1 MNRRQR
7 RKQFK
12 KIYGMN
18 PEQYEKWWAEH
29 WPEIL
34 HESLREAQR
43 AAGEGLKEMAR
54 QAHEMAVNMA
64 AEMEEMRKRIMKA
77 AEYMRG
83 GEQNGNH
90 VGNSENDRSRMPD
103 RIGGNGAHGT
113 GGMFC
118 GSIQG
123 INKKELGGSDGG
135 RAETGK

>member
-1 MNRRQR
+1 MNRRQK

-12 KIYGMN
+12 KVFGMN
-18 PEQYEKWWAEH
+18 PEQYEAWWAEH
-29 WPEIL
+29 WPELL
-34 HESLREAQR
+34 HERLREAQR

-54 QAHEMAVNMA
+54 QVREMALNA
-64 AEMEEMRKRIMKA
+64 AADMEEIRKRI
-77 AEYMRG
+77 AEVAEFMRG

-90 VGNSENDRSRMPD
+90 VGNSENDRGRVPD
-103 RIGGNGAHGT
+103 RIGGHGAHGT

>member
-1 MNRRQR
+1 MNRRQK

-12 KIYGMN
+12 KVFGMN
-18 PEQYEKWWAEH
+18 PEQYEAWWAEH
-29 WPEIL
+29 WPELL
-34 HESLREAQR
+34 HERLREAQR

-54 QAHEMAVNMA
+54 QVREMALNA
-64 AEMEEMRKRIMKA
+64 AADMEEIRKRIAEA
-77 AEYMRG
+77 AEFMRG

-90 VGNSENDRSRMPD
+90 VGNSENDRGRVPD
-103 RIGGNGAHGT
+103 RIGGHGADGT

-123 INKKELGGSDGG
+123 INKKELGGSSGG

>member
-29 WPEIL
+29 WPELL

-43 AAGEGLKEMAR
+43 AAVEGLKEMAR

-83 GEQNGNH
+83 GEQNENH
-90 VGNSENDRSRMPD
+90 VGNSESDRSRMPD

>member
-29 WPEIL
+29 WPELL
-34 HESLREAQR
+34 HERLREAQR

-54 QAHEMAVNMA
+54 QVRETALNMA
-64 AEMEEMRKRIMKA
+64 ADMEEIRKQIAEA
-77 AEYMRG
+77 AEFMRG
-83 GEQNGNH
+83 GEQNGDY
-90 VGNSENDRSRMPD
+90 VGNSENDRGRVPD
-103 RIGGNGAHGT
+103 RIGGHSADGT
-113 GGMFC
+113 GGLLC

>member
-7 RKQFK
+7 RNQFK

-29 WPEIL
+29 WPELL

-43 AAGEGLKEMAR
+43 AAVEGLKEMAR

-64 AEMEEMRKRIMKA
+64 AEMEETRKRIMKA

-90 VGNSENDRSRMPD
+90 VGNSESDRSRMPD
-103 RIGGNGAHGT
+103 CIGGNGAHGT

>member
-1 MNRRQR
+1 MNRRQK

-12 KIYGMN
+12 KVFGMN
-18 PEQYEKWWAEH
+18 PEQYEAWWAEH
-29 WPEIL
+29 WPELL
-34 HESLREAQR
+34 HERLREAQR

-54 QAHEMAVNMA
+54 QVRETALNMA
-64 AEMEEMRKRIMKA
+64 ADMKEIRKRIAEA
-77 AEYMRG
+77 AEFMGG

-113 GGMFC
+113 GSMFR

-123 INKKELGGSDGG
+123 INKKELGGSDSG

>member
-1 MNRRQR
+1 
-7 RKQFK
+7 
-12 KIYGMN
+12 
-18 PEQYEKWWAEH
+18 
-29 WPEIL
+29 
-34 HESLREAQR
+34 
-43 AAGEGLKEMAR
+43 
-54 QAHEMAVNMA
+54 MAVNMA
-64 AEMEEMRKRIMKA
+64 AEMEETRKRIMKA

-90 VGNSENDRSRMPD
+90 VGNSESDRSRMPD
-103 RIGGNGAHGT
+103 CIGGNGAHGT